1 MAILEVKLVDQPLAL
16 LAWEELVVLWQN
28 EQTALEWKF
37 FITTETGVK
46 QMRKNLVRYFV
57 RVQDAPLLRTSPS
70 IVQSATLFKART
82 WFISFCIQNCVVEYP
97 ISMELDFFVEKI
109 VGSTYSRLLKT
120 QTLANSNIALPRT
133 RLDFLQNSWSSYIY
147 CTFTLDKSNL
157 PLTRSYFCFPS
168 DHFHIILPGLDNSK
182 HIFFV
187 CLFQANR
194 VLFIFVFFC

>member
-1 MAILEVKLVDQPLAL
+1 MQGSNPGKPGFFKAFFINCISYVFNCDDLLSIYIFNLYGYVVLFFLNSFFICMAILEVKLVDQPLAL

-97 ISMELDFFVEKI
+97 ISMELDFFCGKDCWFHI
-109 VGSTYSRLLKT
+109 QSTPE
-120 QTLANSNIALPRT
+120 NSNPR
-133 RLDFLQNSWSSYIY
+133 
-147 CTFTLDKSNL
+147 
-157 PLTRSYFCFPS
+157 
-168 DHFHIILPGLDNSK
+168 
-182 HIFFV
+182 
-187 CLFQANR
+187 
-194 VLFIFVFFC
+194 